1 VLDKGTFD
9 AVSLRRRRSARVRGA
24 CASSTL
30 VLCGGSSGRVA
41 LLLLPGAIGLRRS
54 LLHGLRGGIRPRT
67 RIDWLCMGGSSMRGF
82 GLGGGGARG
91 FYGVFL
97 ACLDKV

>member
-9 AVSLRRRRSARVRGA
+9 AVSLRRRRLARVRGA
-24 CASSTL
+24 CAGCTL
-30 VLCGGSSGRVA
+30 VLCGGSSGRVG
-41 LLLLPGAIGLRRS
+41 LLLLPGAIGLKRS

-82 GLGGGGARG
+82 GLGGWRG
-91 FYGVFL
+91 KVFVR
-97 ACLDKV
+97 CVFSVSR